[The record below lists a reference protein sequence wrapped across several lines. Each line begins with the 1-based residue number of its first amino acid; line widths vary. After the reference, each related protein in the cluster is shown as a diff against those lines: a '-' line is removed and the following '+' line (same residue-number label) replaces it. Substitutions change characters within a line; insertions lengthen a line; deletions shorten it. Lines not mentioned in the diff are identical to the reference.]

1 MRLRTFADSGLEL
14 ELLCWI
20 PQPVLR
26 GQILDLINSS
36 IYERFNA
43 EGIEIP
49 YPKRDLY
56 VKELPTPPAG

>member
-1 MRLRTFADSGLEL
+1 MPLDLRHSQVNVLPAGPDF
-14 ELLCWI
+14 
-20 PQPVLR
+20 LR
-26 GQILDLINSS
+26 GQILDLIYSS